1 MCTLRMLFK
10 NIVHR
15 GFEPHREPLVVKF
28 AQSSDRTIAPFSL
41 RYVDGW
47 SKGIACQAV
56 VAIMDALDAQT

>member
-10 NIVHR
+10 STVHR
-15 GFEPHREPLVVKF
+15 GYEPHRELLVVKF

-47 SKGIACQAV
+47 SKGLACQAV
-56 VAIMDALDAQT
+56 VAIIDVLDAF